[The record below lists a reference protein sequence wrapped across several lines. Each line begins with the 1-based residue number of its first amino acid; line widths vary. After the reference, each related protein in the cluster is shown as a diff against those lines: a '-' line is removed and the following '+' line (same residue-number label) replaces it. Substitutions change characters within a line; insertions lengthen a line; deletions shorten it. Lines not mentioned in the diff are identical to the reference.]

1 MKITVFTSNQ
11 PRHINLVNLI
21 SEFAEETYAVLEST
35 TLFPGLIQDFYNS
48 SPTMQEYMIG
58 VRSAEADLFG
68 KSRFVSSRAK
78 TLVMKSADLNYLTQ
92 EHLKEALQSDIYVV
106 FGSSFIKGW
115 LIDFLIEKSALNIH
129 MGLSPYYRGTS
140 CNFWAMYDLLPNY
153 VGATIHYL
161 SKGLDSGPM
170 IFHSVPKFE
179 NENPFAF
186 TMKAVKKAQEDLV
199 YFIKN
204 LKQLDT
210 NPIDQNRGLQIRYT
224 RNSDFTDEVAREF
237 LDRKLS
243 RRDLEVLITNSKKPD
258 LIDLSL

>member
-21 SEFAEETYAVLEST
+21 SEFAEETYAVLESN
-35 TLFPGLIQDFYNS
+35 TLFPGLIQDFYSS
-48 SPTMQEYMIG
+48 SPTMQEYMNG
-58 VRSAEADLFG
+58 VRKAETDLFG
-68 KSRFVSSRAK
+68 KSRFVSSRSK
-78 TLVMKSADLNYLTQ
+78 TLVMKSSDLNYLTQ

-115 LIDFLIEKSALNIH
+115 LIDFLIEKRALNIH
-129 MGLSPYYRGTS
+129 MGLSPYYRGSS

-170 IFHSVPKFE
+170 IFHSAPKFE
-179 NENPFAF
+179 NEDPFAF

-204 LKQLDT
+204 LNRFNA
-210 NPIDQNRGLQIRYT
+210 NPVDQNRELQLRYT

-243 RRDLEVLITNSKKPD
+243 RLDLEALIRNSKKPD
-258 LIDLSL
+258 LIDLI

>member
-48 SPTMQEYMIG
+48 SPTMQEYMMG
-58 VRSAEADLFG
+58 VRNAEADLFG

-129 MGLSPYYRGTS
+129 MGLSPYYRGSS

-179 NENPFAF
+179 KEDPFAF
-186 TMKAVKKAQEDLV
+186 TMKAVKQVQEDLV
-199 YFIKN
+199 YYIKN
-204 LKQLDT
+204 LKQFDIT
-210 NPIDQNRGLQIRYT
+210 PVDQNRELQLRYT

-243 RRDLEVLITNSKKPD
+243 NRDLEALITNSKKPD
-258 LIDLSL
+258 LIDLS

>member
-21 SEFAEETYAVLEST
+21 SEFAEETYAVLESN

-48 SPTMQEYMIG
+48 SPTMQEYMMG
-58 VRSAEADLFG
+58 VRNAEADLFG

-129 MGLSPYYRGTS
+129 MGLSPYYRGSS

-161 SKGLDSGPM
+161 SKGLDNGPI

-179 NENPFAF
+179 NEDPFAF
-186 TMKAVKKAQEDLV
+186 TMKAVKKAQVDLV

-204 LKQLDT
+204 LKQFDI
-210 NPIDQNRGLQIRYT
+210 NPVDQNRERQLRYT
-224 RNSDFTDEVAREF
+224 RNSDFTDEVAQEF

-243 RRDLEVLITNSKKPD
+243 RRDLESLISNSKKPD
-258 LIDLSL
+258 LIDLS

>member
-21 SEFAEETYAVLEST
+21 SEFAEETYAVLESN

-48 SPTMQEYMIG
+48 SPTMQEYMMG
-58 VRSAEADLFG
+58 VRNAEADLFG
-68 KSRFVSSRAK
+68 KSQFVSSGAK

-129 MGLSPYYRGTS
+129 MGLSPYYRGSS

-204 LKQLDT
+204 LKQFDT
-210 NPIDQNRGLQIRYT
+210 TPVDQNRELQLRYT
-224 RNSDFTDEVAREF
+224 RNSDFTDKVAREF

-243 RRDLEVLITNSKKPD
+243 RRDLKALISYSKKPD
-258 LIDLSL
+258 LIELS

>member
-21 SEFAEETYAVLEST
+21 SEFAEETYAVLESN

-58 VRSAEADLFG
+58 VRNAEADLFG
-68 KSRFVSSRAK
+68 KSRFVSPRAN
-78 TLVMKSADLNYLTQ
+78 TLVMKSADLNYLTP
-92 EHLKEALQSDIYVV
+92 EHLKEALQSNIYVV

-140 CNFWAMYDLLPNY
+140 CNFWAMYDSLPNY

-161 SKGLDSGPM
+161 SKGLDSGPI

-179 NENPFAF
+179 NEDPFAF
-186 TMKAVKKAQEDLV
+186 TMKAVKKAQVDLV

-204 LKQLDT
+204 LKQFDI
-210 NPIDQNRGLQIRYT
+210 NPVDQNRERQLRYT
-224 RNSDFTDEVAREF
+224 RNSDFTDEVAQEF
-237 LDRKLS
+237 LDRNLS
-243 RRDLEVLITNSKKPD
+243 RRDLEALISNSKKPE
-258 LIDLSL
+258 LIDLS

>member
-21 SEFAEETYAVLEST
+21 SEFAEETYAVLESN

-48 SPTMQEYMIG
+48 SSTMQEYMIR
-58 VRSAEADLFG
+58 VRNAEADLFG

-78 TLVMKSADLNYLTQ
+78 TLVMKSGDLNYLTQ

-129 MGLSPYYRGTS
+129 MGLSPYYRGSS

-170 IFHSVPKFE
+170 IFHSVPEFE
-179 NENPFAF
+179 NEDPFAF

-204 LKQLDT
+204 LKQFDT
-210 NPIDQNRGLQIRYT
+210 TPVDQNRELQLRYT

-258 LIDLSL
+258 LIDLS

>member
-1 MKITVFTSNQ
+1 MKITLFTSNQ
-11 PRHINLVNLI
+11 PRHINLINLI
-21 SEFAEETYAVLEST
+21 SEFAEETYAVLESN
-35 TLFPGLIQDFYNS
+35 TLFPGLVQDFYNS

-58 VRSAEADLFG
+58 VRNAEADLFG
-68 KSRFVSSRAK
+68 KSRFVSPRAN

-92 EHLKEALQSDIYVV
+92 DHLKEALQSDIYVV

-115 LIDFLIEKSALNIH
+115 LVDFLIEKRALNIH
-129 MGLSPYYRGTS
+129 MGLSPYYRGSS
-140 CNFWAMYDLLPNY
+140 CNFWAMYDFLPNY

-170 IFHSVPKFE
+170 IFHSVPEFN
-179 NENPFAF
+179 NEDPFAF

-199 YFIKN
+199 YFLKN
-204 LKQLDT
+204 LKQFDT
-210 NPIDQNRGLQIRYT
+210 NPVDQNRELQLRYT

-243 RRDLEVLITNSKKPD
+243 WQALEALITNSKKPD
-258 LIDLSL
+258 LIDLN

>member
-21 SEFAEETYAVLEST
+21 SEFAEETYAVLESN

-48 SPTMQEYMIG
+48 SPTMQEYMMG
-58 VRSAEADLFG
+58 VRNAEAALFG

-115 LIDFLIEKSALNIH
+115 LIDFLIENSALNIH
-129 MGLSPYYRGTS
+129 MGLSPYYRGSS
-140 CNFWAMYDLLPNY
+140 CNFWAIYDLLPNY

-161 SKGLDSGPM
+161 SKGLDSGPI

-179 NENPFAF
+179 NEDPFAF

-204 LKQLDT
+204 LKQFDT
-210 NPIDQNRGLQIRYT
+210 TAVDQNRELQLRYT

-243 RRDLEVLITNSKKPD
+243 RRDLETLITNSKKPD
-258 LIDLSL
+258 LINLS

>member
-21 SEFAEETYAVLEST
+21 SEFAEETYAVLESN
-35 TLFPGLIQDFYNS
+35 TLLPGLIQDFYNS
-48 SPTMQEYMIG
+48 SSTMQEYMNR
-58 VRSAEADLFG
+58 VRNAEADLFG

-78 TLVMKSADLNYLTQ
+78 TLVMKSGDLNYLTR

-115 LIDFLIEKSALNIH
+115 LIDFLIKKSALNIH
-129 MGLSPYYRGTS
+129 MGLSPYYRGSS

-170 IFHSVPKFE
+170 IFHSVPEFE
-179 NENPFAF
+179 NEDPFAF
-186 TMKAVKKAQEDLV
+186 TMKAVKNAQEDLV

-204 LKQLDT
+204 LKQFDIT
-210 NPIDQNRGLQIRYT
+210 PVDQNRELQLRYT

-237 LDRKLS
+237 LNRKLS

-258 LIDLSL
+258 LLDLS

>member
-1 MKITVFTSNQ
+1 
-11 PRHINLVNLI
+11 
-21 SEFAEETYAVLEST
+21 
-35 TLFPGLIQDFYNS
+35 
-48 SPTMQEYMIG
+48 
-58 VRSAEADLFG
+58 
-68 KSRFVSSRAK
+68 
-78 TLVMKSADLNYLTQ
+78 
-92 EHLKEALQSDIYVV
+92 V

-115 LIDFLIEKSALNIH
+115 LIDFLIENRALNIH

-140 CNFWAMYDLLPNY
+140 CNFWAMYDFLPNY

-170 IFHSVPKFE
+170 IFHSVPEFN
-179 NENPFAF
+179 NEDPFAF

-199 YFIKN
+199 YFLKN

-210 NPIDQNRGLQIRYT
+210 NSVDGNRGLQLRYT

-243 RRDLEVLITNSKKPD
+243 WQDLEALITNSKKPD
-258 LIDLSL
+258 LIDLN

>member
-1 MKITVFTSNQ
+1 MKITVFTGNQ

-21 SEFAEETYAVLEST
+21 SEFTDEAYAVLEST
-35 TLFPGLIQDFYNS
+35 TLFPGLIQDFYNN

-58 VRSAEADLFG
+58 VRKAETDLFG
-68 KSRFVSSRAK
+68 KSQFISSRVK

-115 LIDFLIEKSALNIH
+115 LVDFLIAKSALNIH
-129 MGLSPYYRGTS
+129 MGLSPYYRGSS

-179 NENPFAF
+179 NEDPFTF

-204 LKQLDT
+204 LKQFDI
-210 NPIDQNRGLQIRYT
+210 NPVDQDRGLQLRYT
-224 RNSDFTDEVAREF
+224 RHSDFTDDVAREF

-243 RRDLEVLITNSKKPD
+243 SLDLLTLITNSKKPMLLD
-258 LIDLSL
+258 FS

>member
-1 MKITVFTSNQ
+1 MKVTVFTSNQ

-21 SEFAEETYAVLEST
+21 SDFAEETYAVLECN
-35 TLFPGLIQDFYNS
+35 TLFPGLIQDYYNS

-58 VRSAEADLFG
+58 VRNAEAQLFG
-68 KSRFVSSRAK
+68 KSRFVSSGVK

-92 EHLKEALQSDIYVV
+92 AQLEEALQSDIYVV

-115 LIDFLIEKSALNIH
+115 LIDFLIEKGALNIH
-129 MGLSPYYRGTS
+129 MGLSPYYRGAS
-140 CNFWAMYDLLPNY
+140 CNFWAMYDMLPNF

-170 IFHSVPKFE
+170 IFHSVPTFE
-179 NENPFAF
+179 DEDQFAF

-204 LKQLDT
+204 LKQFDT
-210 NPIDQNRGLQIRYT
+210 NPVNQNRELQLRYT
-224 RNSDFTDEVAREF
+224 KNSDFTDKVAREF
-237 LDRKLS
+237 LDRKFS
-243 RRDLEVLITNSKKPD
+243 PRDLEALIINSKKPD
-258 LIDLSL
+258 LIDLS

>member
-21 SEFAEETYAVLEST
+21 SEFAEETYAVLESN

-48 SPTMQEYMIG
+48 SSTMQEYMIR
-58 VRSAEADLFG
+58 VRNAEADLFG

-78 TLVMKSADLNYLTQ
+78 TLVMKSGDLNYLTQ

-129 MGLSPYYRGTS
+129 MGLSPYYRGSS

-170 IFHSVPKFE
+170 IFHSVPEFE
-179 NENPFAF
+179 NEDPFAF

-204 LKQLDT
+204 LKQFDT
-210 NPIDQNRGLQIRYT
+210 TPVDQNRELQHRYT

-258 LIDLSL
+258 LIDLS